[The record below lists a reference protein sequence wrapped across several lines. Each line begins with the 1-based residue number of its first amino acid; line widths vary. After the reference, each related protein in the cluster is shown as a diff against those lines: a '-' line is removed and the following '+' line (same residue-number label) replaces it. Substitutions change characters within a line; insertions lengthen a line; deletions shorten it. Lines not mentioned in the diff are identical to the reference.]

1 MLAEKQKEKEKL
13 RLHIGRCLAELL
25 REKQMTQREL
35 ARRLEVDKSVI
46 SNYCGGK
53 ILPKLSELIEIAK
66 IFEVSLDYLAGI
78 EKIPAESIGKSLTE
92 IGFSEKTTKA
102 LKQLDEVDKALIEK
116 VLMHGLISGLSHK
129 TNRKESE

>member
-1 MLAEKQKEKEKL
+1 
-13 RLHIGRCLAELL
+13 
-25 REKQMTQREL
+25 MTQREL

-46 SNYCGGK
+46 SNYCCGK

-66 IFEVSLDYLAGI
+66 IFEVSLDYLVGI

-102 LKQLDEVDKALIEK
+102 LKQLDEADKALIEK
-116 VLMHGLISGLSHK
+116 VLMHGLISGLSYK